1 MNRKDRRTERS
12 ARGRLKAL
20 EGGKQLPPDTPAQRL
35 GIDLKA
41 FLADYIKKH
50 GGIDSGN
57 VMKVVLQV
65 GTSMAMDHGAP
76 RNEFVDAAGLLWDEE
91 EKARAERRPKY

>member
-1 MNRKDRRTERS
+1 MNRKDRRAERS

-20 EGGKQLPPDTPAQRL
+20 EGGKQLPPDTPPQRL
-35 GIDLKA
+35 AADLKA
-41 FLADYIKKH
+41 FLADYVKKH
-50 GGIDSGN
+50 GGLDSGN

-65 GTSMAMDHGAP
+65 GASLSMDHGAP
-76 RNEFVDAAGLLWDEE
+76 RNEFVEAMGLLWDEE